1 MVNQPPSQTGAV
13 AELHATVMELQD
25 TVQQL
30 EAERQRLIRRRR
42 RQVLLVGA
50 MLSLIVHITLLM
62 YLSQVYR
69 WGGGNTIPEPVSFQ
83 FAIEQDEELTELEK
97 ADLSDLLEEAPAEM
111 AEAADPAVELEVQPP
126 AAELEVAGPAALPA
140 LGGSG
145 ADSGA
150 NALSGGGAGTSFF
163 GISAKGRRFA
173 YIVDRSGS
181 MSQSGKMSVAK
192 RELAQSIQ
200 SLPDYAHFYVVLFSS
215 GIVEPSTQNGWTQ
228 ARRTMVTRFIAWL
241 NGSRDAEPT
250 GGTQPRPA
258 FVQIFSLDVRPDVI
272 YFLTDGEISN
282 FTAEEVAQMNGN
294 GRRVVI
300 NTIAFGDPTSQ
311 DLLKRIAEQSGGVY
325 RFVPS
330 GGY

>member
-1 MVNQPPSQTGAV
+1 MVNKPLSQTGAI
-13 AELHATVMELQD
+13 AELHATVTELQD
-25 TVQQL
+25 TVRQL
-30 EAERQRLIRRRR
+30 ELERQRLVRRRR

-50 MLSLIVHITLLM
+50 MLSLVVHISLLM

-69 WGGGNTIPEPVSFQ
+69 WGGGSTIPEPVSFQ

-97 ADLSDLLEEAPAEM
+97 SDLSDLLDEAPAEM
-111 AEAADPAVELEVQPP
+111 VQADDPAVELEAQPP
-126 AAELEVAGPAALPA
+126 AAELEVGGAGALPA

-163 GISAKGRRFA
+163 GISSKGRRFA
-173 YIVDRSGS
+173 FIVDRSGS

-192 RELAQSIQ
+192 RELAQAIQ
-200 SLPDYAHFYVVLFSS
+200 RLPDYAQFYVLLFAS
-215 GIVEPSTQNGWTQ
+215 GTIEPSTQSGWTR
-228 ARRTMVTRFIAWL
+228 ARRTMVTRFLAWL

-250 GGTQPRPA
+250 GGTQPKPA
-258 FVQIFSLDVRPDVI
+258 FVQVFSLELRPDVI
-272 YFLTDGEISN
+272 YFLTDGEISD
-282 FTAEEVAQMNGN
+282 FTAADVAQMNGK
-294 GRRVVI
+294 GRRVII
-300 NTIAFGDPTSQ
+300 NTIAFGDPSSQ